1 MVPPFAKSGYQSD
14 MPGFRGKLSDEE
26 IKAVLAYIKSRWSEE
41 THRKREEYLRTR
53 RAESRSPGLVLE
65 KHFGSK

>member
-14 MPGFRGKLSDEE
+14 MAGFRGKLSDDE
-26 IKAVLAYIKSRWSEE
+26 IKAVLAYIKSRWSDE

-53 RAESRSPGLVLE
+53 REESRSPRWMLDKL
-65 KHFGSK
+65 FGSK